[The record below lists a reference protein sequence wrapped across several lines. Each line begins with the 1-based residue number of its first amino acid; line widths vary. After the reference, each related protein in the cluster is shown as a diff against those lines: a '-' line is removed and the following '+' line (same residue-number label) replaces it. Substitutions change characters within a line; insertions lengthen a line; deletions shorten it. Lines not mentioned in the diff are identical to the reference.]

1 MQKKAAF
8 IMSTTYWGKKIT
20 IKYIFLSTILLL
32 FRLLSFQY
40 EPRGGMWTAR
50 GLLVFCWWMP
60 VLCHSVKSAEAGI
73 TLCQY
78 VPSNQIQ

>member
-20 IKYIFLSTILLL
+20 IKYIFLLL
-32 FRLLSFQY
+32 FSLLSFQY